1 MFGDATHHSPV
12 GSALMKSAYR
22 ILAYLVA
29 LEVLVQ
35 AAAIA
40 YAVAGL
46 GTWIQSGGV
55 LDKAAMES
63 ETTEFTGV
71 GGFMVHGINGQMIIP
86 VIALLLLIVS
96 FFAKVR
102 GGVQLAAMVFGGVVV
117 QVALGIFGHGLPV
130 LGLIHGMLA
139 IVIFWAAMVAA
150 HRVGSTS
157 DAVVDPD
164 RRSAGVS

>member
-1 MFGDATHHSPV
+1 MS
-12 GSALMKSAYR
+12 
-22 ILAYLVA
+22 
-29 LEVLVQ
+29 
-35 AAAIA
+35 
-40 YAVAGL
+40 GL

-71 GGFMVHGINGQMIIP
+71 GGFMVHGINGQMIVP
-86 VIALLLLIVS
+86 LIALLLLVVS

-130 LGLIHGMLA
+130 LGL
-139 IVIFWAAMVAA
+139 AARHAG
-150 HRVGSTS
+150 HRDLLGGDGRRPAGGQPVGRRGR
-157 DAVVDPD
+157 PRD
-164 RRSAGVS
+164 RRSADVG

>member
-1 MFGDATHHSPV
+1 
-12 GSALMKSAYR
+12 MKSAYR

-40 YAVAGL
+40 YALAGL

-63 ETTEFTGV
+63 ETTEFTGI
-71 GGFMVHGINGQMIIP
+71 GGFMVHGINGQMIVP
-86 VIALLLLIVS
+86 LIALLLLVVS

-102 GGVQLAAMVFGGVVV
+102 GGVQLAAMVLGGVVV
-117 QVALGIFGHGLPV
+117 QVALGVFGHGLPV

-139 IVIFWAAMVAA
+139 IVIFWTAMVAA
-150 HRVGSTS
+150 RRVDSTS
-157 DAVVDPD
+157 TASTGTD
-164 RRSAGVS
+164 RRAAGVA